1 LTRVVAVVGEATW
14 AHPVAW
20 VRGYGA
26 RPDRGTLPWLEMSDP
41 AVAPGQ
47 DPCAKCGY
55 LADSSAGHV
64 NFCPKCGHD
73 LRADDDEDRT
83 LTHSLVGQVIADRYR
98 LITLLGE
105 GGMGAVYKAEHI
117 RMGKALAVKVLRGAF
132 ASEEGAVARF
142 RAEAQIVSRLSHPHT
157 IAVFD
162 FGEMGGGEG
171 GFYLAME
178 YVPGKDLATA
188 LREQRQLPE
197 SRAVSIGSQLLGSLA
212 EAHDAGIV
220 HRDVKPGNVMLMET
234 RQGGDFVK
242 VLDFGIAKLRDQ
254 GGASNS
260 ETGAGAIVGTPNY
273 LSPEQARGES
283 LDARSDLYS
292 VGALLYELLSGH
304 PPFVAPNPMA
314 VVSAHLADRPRPLA
328 QKAPG
333 VSPGF
338 AAVVHKALEK
348 RPQDRFQSADEM
360 RAALLG
366 VGDLAPRVTPITGT
380 AIPDVTGELAI
391 ASRKDFADFE
401 RQIEALRRSRVAAPG
416 AVAAAILLVAL
427 LTWRWADVYAF
438 LRERTPGLAEAL
450 PAAFR
455 PADLYDGSEHEPNDS
470 PAQANPLPI
479 PPGPDGR
486 RGGGVA
492 VMRGH
497 IGAKLS
503 DTTGD
508 VDVYRVEVPSVE
520 RPRALRAEW
529 TGDKDGEG
537 IRGLDVALTLN
548 RDRGGEGRRS
558 APLVASV
565 DRGGPGR
572 PEELAAGV
580 APGTYWLAVR
590 EKHPDD
596 ASPVEKPTDWYQLR
610 VWLAEPQPGEEVE
623 PNDAPD
629 AVSHRELR
637 YPEWRGVGERN
648 PLGEGKAIH
657 GTTSAEDPDTY
668 SVAPRGAA
676 DAPEMLALVPEARL
690 ALAVQLWVPDEVDL
704 APPKPKDRVRFEKA
718 GDGAPGQVLFVK
730 LPPAPR
736 PEAALLAQVRAL
748 AGEGRYA
755 AVALGPGSA
764 SGAALVRLLEE
775 LPRDGRGP
783 QALELAAGF
792 LRHLRGSAARTDVL
806 VAAGKLAERLAS
818 TGRAD
823 LMQATARASQLLGEA
838 IFETQGGKVRYAGAF
853 ESQVEGQ
860 GRLAEEA
867 SFRLISRA
875 TPCGAAEI
883 ERRASFF
890 LQRFPESRFAAD
902 SRLWLARAL
911 EDAYWRSGSK
921 ATLQRAL
928 EAYRGAARGKGE
940 VALEAKQRLQKLQA
954 KKPQRPATP
963 RVVCR

>member
-1 LTRVVAVVGEATW
+1 
-14 AHPVAW
+14 
-20 VRGYGA
+20 
-26 RPDRGTLPWLEMSDP
+26 MSDP
-41 AVAPGQ
+41 AVAPRPV
-47 DPCAKCGY
+47 PCAKCGY
-55 LADSSAGHV
+55 LADASAGHL
-64 NFCPKCGHD
+64 NFCPKCGGD
-73 LRADDDEDRT
+73 LRGGDDEERT

-98 LITLLGE
+98 LIALLGE

-132 ASEEGAVARF
+132 AGEEDAVARF

-162 FGEMGGGEG
+162 FGEMGADG

-178 YVPGKDLATA
+178 YVPGKDLATV

-197 SRAVSIGSQLLGSLA
+197 SRAVSVGSQLLGSLG

-254 GGASNS
+254 PGGSIS
-260 ETGAGAIVGTPNY
+260 ETSVGSIVGTPNY
-273 LSPEQARGES
+273 LSPEQARGEP

-292 VGALLYELLSGH
+292 VGALLYELVAGH
-304 PPFVAPNPMA
+304 PPFVAPNPVA
-314 VVSAHLADRPRPLA
+314 VVSAHLTDRPRPLA
-328 QKAPG
+328 QEAPG
-333 VSPGF
+333 ISAGF
-338 AAVVHKALEK
+338 AAVVHRSLEK
-348 RPQDRFQSADEM
+348 RPDDRFQSADEM

-366 VGDLAPRVTPITGT
+366 VGDLVPRVTPAPGMRIPGV
-380 AIPDVTGELAI
+380 PDVTGDLAI
-391 ASRKDFADFE
+391 ASRQDFADFE
-401 RQIEALRRSRVAAPG
+401 RQIQALKRSRVAAPA
-416 AVAAAILLVAL
+416 AVAAAFLTVAF
-427 LTWRWADVYAF
+427 LTWRWADIYAV
-438 LRERTPGLAEAL
+438 LRERTPALAEAL
-450 PAAFR
+450 PAALR
-455 PADLYDGSEHEPNDS
+455 PADLYDGTEHEPNDTS
-470 PAQANPLPI
+470 AQANPLPI

-492 VMRGH
+492 LMRGH
-497 IGAKLS
+497 IGAKLA

-508 VDVYRVEVPSVE
+508 VDVYRVEVPAVD
-520 RPRALRAEW
+520 RPRVLRAEW
-529 TGDKDGEG
+529 SGEKEGEG

-565 DRGGPGR
+565 DRAGPGR

-580 APGTYWLAVR
+580 APGVYYLAVR
-590 EKHPDD
+590 EKHPED
-596 ASPVEKPTDWYQLR
+596 APPVEKPSDWYQLKL
-610 VWLAEPQPGEEVE
+610 WLAEPQPGEEVE
-623 PNDAPD
+623 PDDAPD
-629 AVSHRELR
+629 AVVHRELR
-637 YPEWRGVGERN
+637 YPEWKAVGERN

-657 GTTSAEDPDTY
+657 GTTSPEDPDTY

-676 DAPEMLALVPEARL
+676 DAPELLALVPEARL
-690 ALAVQLWVPDEVDL
+690 GLGALLWVPDEVDL
-704 APPKPKDRVRFEKA
+704 APPKPRDRVRFEKA
-718 GDGAPGQVLFVK
+718 GEGAPGQVLFVR
-730 LPPAPR
+730 LPAAPR
-736 PEAALLAQVRAL
+736 GDAALLAQVRAV

-764 SGAALVRLLEE
+764 SGAALVKLLED

-783 QALELAAGF
+783 QALELAAGYVK
-792 LRHLRGSAARTDVL
+792 HVPGSLARTDVL
-806 VAAGKLAERLAS
+806 VAAGKLAERLAP

-823 LMQATARASQLLGEA
+823 LLPATARASQLLGDA

-853 ESQVEGQ
+853 EAQVEGL

-875 TPCGAAEI
+875 TPCGPAEV
-883 ERRASFF
+883 ERRASYF
-890 LQRFPESRFAAD
+890 LQRFPESRFAPEAH
-902 SRLWLARAL
+902 LWLGRAL
-911 EDAYWRSGSK
+911 EDAHWAKPSRV
-921 ATLQRAL
+921 ALQRAQ

-940 VALEAKQRLQKLQA
+940 VAQEAKQRLHRLGGKR
-954 KKPQRPATP
+954 PQRPAGP

>member
-1 LTRVVAVVGEATW
+1 
-14 AHPVAW
+14 
-20 VRGYGA
+20 
-26 RPDRGTLPWLEMSDP
+26 MSDP
-41 AVAPGQ
+41 AVAHRQ
-47 DPCAKCGY
+47 EPCAKCGY

-64 NFCPKCGHD
+64 NFCPKCGSD
-73 LRADDDEDRT
+73 LRADDDDDDRT

-98 LITLLGE
+98 LIALLGE

-117 RMGKALAVKVLRGAF
+117 RMGKALAVKVLRGVVAG
-132 ASEEGAVARF
+132 EEGAVARF
-142 RAEAQIVSRLSHPHT
+142 RAEAQIVSRLSQPHT

-162 FGEMGGGEG
+162 FGEMDGGDG

-178 YVPGKDLATA
+178 YVPGKDLATV

-197 SRAVSIGSQLLGSLA
+197 SRAISIGSQLLGSLA

-220 HRDVKPGNVMLMET
+220 HRDVKPGNVMLMEI

-254 GGASNS
+254 AGPSTS
-260 ETGAGAIVGTPNY
+260 ETSVGAIVGTPNY
-273 LSPEQARGES
+273 LSPEQARGEV

-292 VGALLYELLSGH
+292 VGAVLYELVAGH
-304 PPFVAPNPMA
+304 PPFVAPNSVA
-314 VVSAHLADRPRPLA
+314 VVSAHLTERPRPLA
-328 QKAPG
+328 QEAPG
-333 VSPGF
+333 VSPAF
-338 AAVVHKALEK
+338 AAVIHRALEK

-360 RAALLG
+360 RAALLA
-366 VGDLAPRVTPITGT
+366 VGDLVPRVTPATGI
-380 AIPDVTGELAI
+380 AIPDVTGDLAI

-401 RQIEALRRSRVAAPG
+401 RQIEALRRSRVAGPAAVG
-416 AVAAAILLVAL
+416 ATILLAAL
-427 LTWRWADVYAF
+427 LAWRWGDVYAF
-438 LRERTPGLAEAL
+438 LRQQAPGLAEAL

-455 PADLYDGSEHEPNDS
+455 PADLFDGLEHEPNDT

-492 VMRGH
+492 AIRGH
-497 IGAKLS
+497 IGAKLT

-508 VDVYRVEVPSVE
+508 VDVFRIEVPAVD
-520 RPRALRAEW
+520 RPRVLRAEW
-529 TGDKDGEG
+529 SGEREGEG

-565 DRGGPGR
+565 DRAGPGR

-580 APGTYWLAVR
+580 APGVYYLAVR
-590 EKHPDD
+590 EKHPED
-596 ASPVEKPTDWYQLR
+596 APPAEKPTDWYQLK

-629 AVSHRELR
+629 PVTHRELR
-637 YPEWRGVGERN
+637 YPEWKAVGERN
-648 PLGEGKAIH
+648 PLGEGRAIH
-657 GTTSAEDPDTY
+657 GTTSPEDPDTY
-668 SVAPRGAA
+668 SIAPRGAA
-676 DAPEMLALVPEARL
+676 DTLELLALVPEARL
-690 ALAVQLWVPDEVDL
+690 ALTAQLWVPDEVDL
-704 APPKPKDRVRFEKA
+704 APPRPRDRVRFEKA
-718 GDGAPGQVLFVK
+718 GEGAPGQVLFVR

-736 PEAALLAQVRAL
+736 HDAAWLVQVRAL
-748 AGEGRYA
+748 SGEGRYA

-783 QALELAAGF
+783 QALELAAGYVT
-792 LRHLRGSAARTDVL
+792 LVPGSTVRTDVL
-806 VAAGKLAERLAS
+806 VAAGKLAEKLAP

-823 LMQATARASQLLGEA
+823 LVPVTARASQLLGDA
-838 IFETQGGKVRYAGAF
+838 IFETQNGKVRYFGSF
-853 ESQVEGQ
+853 EAQVEGQ
-860 GRLAEEA
+860 GKLAEEA
-867 SFRLISRA
+867 SFRLITRA
-875 TPCGAAEI
+875 TPCGPAEV
-883 ERRASFF
+883 ERRASYF
-890 LQRFPESRFAAD
+890 LERFPDSRFAAEA
-902 SRLWLARAL
+902 RLWQARAL
-911 EDAYWRSGSK
+911 EDAFWSKGSK

-940 VALEAKQRLQKLQA
+940 VAKEARQRLQKLGGR
-954 KKPQRPATP
+954 KPQRPAGP
-963 RVVCR
+963 RVVCK

>member
-1 LTRVVAVVGEATW
+1 
-14 AHPVAW
+14 
-20 VRGYGA
+20 
-26 RPDRGTLPWLEMSDP
+26 
-41 AVAPGQ
+41 
-47 DPCAKCGY
+47 
-55 LADSSAGHV
+55 
-64 NFCPKCGHD
+64 
-73 LRADDDEDRT
+73 
-83 LTHSLVGQVIADRYR
+83 
-98 LITLLGE
+98 
-105 GGMGAVYKAEHI
+105 
-117 RMGKALAVKVLRGAF
+117 
-132 ASEEGAVARF
+132 
-142 RAEAQIVSRLSHPHT
+142 
-157 IAVFD
+157 
-162 FGEMGGGEG
+162 
-171 GFYLAME
+171 
-178 YVPGKDLATA
+178 
-188 LREQRQLPE
+188 
-197 SRAVSIGSQLLGSLA
+197 
-212 EAHDAGIV
+212 
-220 HRDVKPGNVMLMET
+220 
-234 RQGGDFVK
+234 
-242 VLDFGIAKLRDQ
+242 
-254 GGASNS
+254 
-260 ETGAGAIVGTPNY
+260 
-273 LSPEQARGES
+273 
-283 LDARSDLYS
+283 
-292 VGALLYELLSGH
+292 
-304 PPFVAPNPMA
+304 
-314 VVSAHLADRPRPLA
+314 
-328 QKAPG
+328 
-333 VSPGF
+333 
-338 AAVVHKALEK
+338 
-348 RPQDRFQSADEM
+348 
-360 RAALLG
+360 
-366 VGDLAPRVTPITGT
+366 
-380 AIPDVTGELAI
+380 
-391 ASRKDFADFE
+391 
-401 RQIEALRRSRVAAPG
+401 
-416 AVAAAILLVAL
+416 
-427 LTWRWADVYAF
+427 
-438 LRERTPGLAEAL
+438 
-450 PAAFR
+450 
-455 PADLYDGSEHEPNDS
+455 
-470 PAQANPLPI
+470 
-479 PPGPDGR
+479 
-486 RGGGVA
+486 
-492 VMRGH
+492 
-497 IGAKLS
+497 
-503 DTTGD
+503 
-508 VDVYRVEVPSVE
+508 
-520 RPRALRAEW
+520 
-529 TGDKDGEG
+529 
-537 IRGLDVALTLN
+537 
-548 RDRGGEGRRS
+548 
-558 APLVASV
+558 V

-580 APGTYWLAVR
+580 APGSYWLAVR

-596 ASPVEKPTDWYQLR
+596 APPVEKPTDRYQLR

-718 GDGAPGQVLFVK
+718 GEGAPGQVLFVK

-806 VAAGKLAERLAS
+806 VAAGKLAERLAP

-823 LMQATARASQLLGEA
+823 LMSATARASQLLGEA

-890 LQRFPESRFAAD
+890 LQRFPESRFAPE
-902 SRLWLARAL
+902 SRLWLARAI

-928 EAYRGAARGKGE
+928 EAYRGAARGKKGE
-940 VALEAKQRLQKLQA
+940 VAQEANQRLQKLQA
-954 KKPQRPATP
+954 KKPQRPGTP

>member
-1 LTRVVAVVGEATW
+1 
-14 AHPVAW
+14 
-20 VRGYGA
+20 
-26 RPDRGTLPWLEMSDP
+26 MSDP
-41 AVAPGQ
+41 AVAPRQ
-47 DPCAKCGY
+47 DPCAQCGY
-55 LADSSAGHV
+55 LADPSAGHV
-64 NFCPKCGHD
+64 NFCPKCGYD
-73 LRADDDEDRT
+73 LRIADDEERT

-132 ASEEGAVARF
+132 ASEDGTVARF

-197 SRAVSIGSQLLGSLA
+197 SRAVSVGSQLLGSLA

-254 GGASNS
+254 SGASTS
-260 ETGAGAIVGTPNY
+260 ETSAGAIVGTPNY
-273 LSPEQARGES
+273 LSPEQARGEP

-292 VGALLYELLSGH
+292 VGALLYELVSGH

-314 VVSAHLADRPRPLA
+314 VVSAHLTDRPRPLA
-328 QKAPG
+328 QEAPG

-366 VGDLAPRVTPITGT
+366 VGDLPRVTPITGT
-380 AIPDVTGELAI
+380 AISGVTGELAI

-401 RQIEALRRSRVAAPG
+401 RQIEALRRSRVAPPA

-427 LTWRWADVYAF
+427 ITWRWPDVYAF

-492 VMRGH
+492 LMRGH

-508 VDVYRVEVPSVE
+508 VDVYRVEVPSVD
-520 RPRALRAEW
+520 RPRVLRAEW
-529 TGDKDGEG
+529 SGPKEGEG

-596 ASPVEKPTDWYQLR
+596 APPVEKPTDWYQLK

-637 YPEWRGVGERN
+637 YPEWKAVGERN

-657 GTTSAEDPDTY
+657 GTTSTEDPDTY

-690 ALAVQLWVPDEVDL
+690 ALTVQLWVPDEVDL

-718 GDGAPGQVLFVK
+718 GEGAPGQVLFVK

-736 PEAALLAQVRAL
+736 PEAALLVQVRAL

-792 LRHLRGSAARTDVL
+792 LHHLRGSAARTDVL
-806 VAAGKLAERLAS
+806 VAAGKLAERLAP

-823 LMQATARASQLLGEA
+823 LMPATARASQLLGEA

-890 LQRFPESRFAAD
+890 LQRFPESRFAPE

-940 VALEAKQRLQKLQA
+940 VSQEAKQRLQKLQA
-954 KKPQRPATP
+954 RKPQRPATP
-963 RVVCR
+963 RIVCR